1 MDSAR
6 ALPQLE
12 TDDGIEVHPARRA
25 ADRRA
30 IARIPVV
37 PEGLDLEAIAQS
49 ITETEGTH
57 A

>member
-6 ALPQLE
+6 ALPELE
-12 TDDGIEVHPARRA
+12 TDDGIEIHPARRA

-37 PEGLDLEAIAQS
+37 PEGLDLEAIAHA
-49 ITETEGTH
+49 INETEGT
-57 A
+57 AA